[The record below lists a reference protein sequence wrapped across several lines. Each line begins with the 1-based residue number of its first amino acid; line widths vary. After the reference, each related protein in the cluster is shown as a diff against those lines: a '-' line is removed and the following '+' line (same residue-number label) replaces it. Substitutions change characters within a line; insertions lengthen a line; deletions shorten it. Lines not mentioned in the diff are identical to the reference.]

1 MAKNIAQATARS
13 TSAPRTRTKTAKRII
28 GSKKA
33 KKDRKQK
40 GID

>member
-13 TSAPRTRTKTAKRII
+13 TSAPRTKTAKRII